1 MPKRITP
8 SNATIDYM
16 SELIER
22 HIQHCEATGLAD
34 TTIEKRREI
43 LRRLDRVLPMGLG
56 HATTEELEDFLARAK
71 AKETKASYFGHIA
84 AFFRW
89 ACDPKR
95 PRIDY
100 DPSDGLSR
108 PRVPRGVPK
117 PCTDEQV
124 AYAMNE
130 LPMPWLSYI
139 ALAAYAGA
147 RCCEIATIERSAITA
162 DATRILGKG
171 GRTRVVKTHAE
182 LWRVI
187 EPLPDG
193 RIARKI
199 RAAGAAD
206 ADYVSSMTRMTLAR
220 IGLPGVTLHQFRHW
234 YATIQMRPEKYGG
247 GGASIRV
254 VQENMGHLSITST
267 AIYTFVADE
276 ERADA
281 IDSLPT
287 FTTPTPK

>member
-1 MPKRITP
+1 MPRRITP
-8 SNATIDYM
+8 SDATINYM
-16 SELIER
+16 SELIGR
-22 HIQHCEATGLAD
+22 HIQHCRATGLAD
-34 TTIEKRREI
+34 TTIEKREEL
-43 LRRLDRVLPMGLG
+43 LRRLDRDLPMGLG
-56 HATTEELEDFLARAK
+56 HATTEELEDFLARCK
-71 AKETKASYFGHIA
+71 AKETKASYFGHIVG
-84 AFFRW
+84 FFRW

-95 PRIDY
+95 PKIDY

-108 PRVPRGVPK
+108 PRVPRGIPK

-124 AYAMNE
+124 AFAMNE
-130 LPMPWLSYI
+130 LPQPWLSYI

-147 RCCEIATIERSAITA
+147 RCCEIATIERSAVTRE
-162 DATRILGKG
+162 DTRILGKG
-171 GRTRVVKTHAE
+171 GRTRLLKTHSE

-199 RAAGAAD
+199 HASGQPD
-206 ADYVSSMTRMTLAR
+206 ADYVSSMTRMALAR
-220 IGLPGVTLHQFRHW
+220 FGLHGVTLHQFRHW
-234 YATIQMRPEKYGG
+234 YATIQLRSVKYGG
-247 GGASIRV
+247 AGASIRV

-267 AIYTFVADE
+267 AIYTQVTNE

-287 FTTPTPK
+287 FAPTPR

>member
-1 MPKRITP
+1 MPKRLTP

-22 HIQHCEATGLAD
+22 HIRHCEANGFAD
-34 TTIEKRREI
+34 TTIDKRKEI
-43 LRRLDRVLPMGLG
+43 LLRLDRDLPMGLG
-56 HATTEELEDFLARAK
+56 HATTEELEDFLARCK
-71 AKETKASYFGHIA
+71 AKETKASYFGHIVG
-84 AFFRW
+84 FFRW

-108 PRVPRGVPK
+108 PSVPRGLPK
-117 PCTDEQV
+117 PCTNEQV
-124 AYAMNE
+124 AFAMNE
-130 LPMPWLSYI
+130 LPQPWLSYV

-147 RCCEIATIERSAITA
+147 RCCEIATIERSAITR

-171 GRTRVVKTHAE
+171 GRTRILKTHSE
-182 LWRVI
+182 VWRVI
-187 EPLPDG
+187 EAIPEGP
-193 RIARKI
+193 IARKI
-199 RAAGAAD
+199 HAPGRPD

-220 IGLPGVTLHQFRHW
+220 IGLHGVTLHRFRHW
-234 YATIQMRPEKYGG
+234 YATTQLRGVKYGG
-247 GGASIRV
+247 AGASLRV
-254 VQENMGHLSITST
+254 VQENMGHLSISST
-267 AIYTFVADE
+267 AIYTQVANE

-287 FTTPTPK
+287 FTSTPI